1 MAKEPK
7 LMTDKSWTKASAARQ
22 IIECQKQLLEVQ
34 STYFSLIGTLEEGEY
49 NKAIEVIKGGVSE
62 LKNQELLLQALLLE
76 FDGGIPIDEEDAMK
90 ALSELRKAL
99 KDTDEE

>member
-1 MAKEPK
+1 MAKGPK

-34 STYFSLIGTLEEGEY
+34 STYFSLIGTLKEGEY
-49 NKAIEVIKGGVSE
+49 NKAIKVIKGGISE

-76 FDGGIPIDEEDAMK
+76 FDGGIPVANDDIQEALQKLKNAIKKEED
-90 ALSELRKAL
+90 
-99 KDTDEE
+99 